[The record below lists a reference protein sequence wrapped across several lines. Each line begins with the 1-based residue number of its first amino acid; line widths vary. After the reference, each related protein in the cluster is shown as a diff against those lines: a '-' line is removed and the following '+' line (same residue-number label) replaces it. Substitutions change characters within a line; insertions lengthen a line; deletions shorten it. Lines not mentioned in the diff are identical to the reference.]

1 LRGGADR
8 GRRRPGGPPAPQL
21 VSGTAFWH
29 YGPMTPVA
37 PGDVLAGKYRV
48 TRVLGIGGMGVVV
61 AATHIQ
67 LDEPVALKFMLP
79 EALGSADAVARFL
92 REARA
97 AVRLHSEHVAR
108 VSDVGTLETGAPY
121 IVMEYL
127 DGTDLAGVLAA
138 RGPLPPEDAV
148 EYIVQASD
156 ALAEAHSLGI
166 VHRDLKPAN
175 LFLTKRRDGTPLV
188 KVLDFGISKS
198 SARNEPVGGSLTR
211 TGEIMGSPLY
221 MSPEQ
226 MKSTKGT
233 DGRTDIWSLGVI
245 LYELLGG
252 RTPFE
257 SETLGGLMA
266 LVLTEPPAP
275 LQGVRPG
282 LPPAL
287 CDVVNR
293 CLEKDPNTRWPT
305 IAHLAAALAPF
316 APARVRP
323 LVERISIVLG
333 QGSAPMVPQVAPAAP
348 AAGAAS
354 VTSATMRGWSETRGG
369 GAKPG
374 KALPIAVMS
383 VVGVAVVG
391 GAAFFALHRGDTH
404 PGLAVAAGSAAP
416 PPSTRALESPPVASV
431 TVAAVAP
438 PESPPVVS
446 ASSDREPTA
455 PTKHAS
461 AGSKGPS
468 VAPPPS
474 SKKLSAVAP
483 APAGPPPSRPP
494 APASPPPVQPQ
505 GGILDTSN

>member
-1 LRGGADR
+1 
-8 GRRRPGGPPAPQL
+8 
-21 VSGTAFWH
+21 
-29 YGPMTPVA
+29 MTPVA

-67 LDEPVALKFMLP
+67 LDEMVALKFMLP

-148 EYIVQASD
+148 EYILQAGD

-166 VHRDLKPAN
+166 IHRDLKPAN

-198 SARNEPVGGSLTR
+198 SARNEPVSGSLTR

-275 LQGVRPG
+275 LQAARPG

-287 CDVVNR
+287 CDIVNR
-293 CLEKDPNTRWPT
+293 CLEKDPSSRWPT
-305 IAHLAAALAPF
+305 IAHLAAALGPF
-316 APARVRP
+316 APPRARP

-333 QGSAPMVPQVAPAAP
+333 QGATSDLAYAPTALPPPRPVPTQVEPIGGTMRAWSETQGGAPTRSGKGVPIAIGSVVGLVLVAGAALFALRHGAAAPAQPIPPVAATSAVLPPAPVAESPKSPAAVVAVAPAEPAPVPSAAPEPESTVPANHTSRGRQSPLPAAP
-348 AAGAAS
+348 A
-354 VTSATMRGWSETRGG
+354 
-369 GAKPG
+369 K
-374 KALPIAVMS
+374 K
-383 VVGVAVVG
+383 AVVV
-391 GAAFFALHRGDTH
+391 
-404 PGLAVAAGSAAP
+404 VATPASAP
-416 PPSTRALESPPVASV
+416 PL
-431 TVAAVAP
+431 
-438 PESPPVVS
+438 
-446 ASSDREPTA
+446 
-455 PTKHAS
+455 
-461 AGSKGPS
+461 
-468 VAPPPS
+468 
-474 SKKLSAVAP
+474 
-483 APAGPPPSRPP
+483 RPP
-494 APASPPPVQPQ
+494 AAGPASPPAQPQ
-505 GGILDTSN
+505 SGILDTSN

>member
-1 LRGGADR
+1 
-8 GRRRPGGPPAPQL
+8 
-21 VSGTAFWH
+21 
-29 YGPMTPVA
+29 MTPVA

-67 LDEPVALKFMLP
+67 LDEMVALKFMLP

-97 AVRLHSEHVAR
+97 AVKLHSEHVAR

-138 RGPLPPEDAV
+138 RGPLPAEEAV
-148 EYIVQASD
+148 EYILQAGD

-166 VHRDLKPAN
+166 IHRDLKPAN
-175 LFLTKRRDGTPLV
+175 LFLTRRRDGTPLV

-198 SARNEPVGGSLTR
+198 SARNEPVSGSLTR

-275 LQGVRPG
+275 LQGARPG

-287 CDVVNR
+287 CGVVNR
-293 CLEKDPNTRWPT
+293 CLEKDPNSRWPT
-305 IAHLAAALAPF
+305 IAHLASALAPF
-316 APARVRP
+316 APPRARP

-333 QGSAPMVPQVAPAAP
+333 QGATSDLAYAPTALPPPRQASTLTEPTGGTMRAWSETQGAGPTPSGKGVPIAIASVVGIVLVAGGALLALHHGAASPTQPIPPVAAASAVLPPAPPSESPRQAATAVVAVAPTEPAPAALAAHEVDPTAP
-348 AAGAAS
+348 AKR
-354 VTSATMRGWSETRGG
+354 T
-369 GAKPG
+369 PQG
-374 KALPIAVMS
+374 KQ
-383 VVGVAVVG
+383 
-391 GAAFFALHRGDTH
+391 
-404 PGLAVAAGSAAP
+404 AP
-416 PPSTRALESPPVASV
+416 PPATPVKKPVASV
-431 TVAAVAP
+431 AP
-438 PESPPVVS
+438 VP
-446 ASSDREPTA
+446 
-455 PTKHAS
+455 
-461 AGSKGPS
+461 
-468 VAPPPS
+468 
-474 SKKLSAVAP
+474 
-483 APAGPPPSRPP
+483 PPPSRPP
-494 APASPPPVQPQ
+494 AAGPVAPPAQPQ
-505 GGILDTSN
+505 SGILDTSN

>member
-1 LRGGADR
+1 
-8 GRRRPGGPPAPQL
+8 
-21 VSGTAFWH
+21 
-29 YGPMTPVA
+29 MTPVA

-138 RGPLPPEDAV
+138 RGPLPPEEAV

-166 VHRDLKPAN
+166 IHRDLKPAN

-198 SARNEPVGGSLTR
+198 SARNEPVSGSLTR

-266 LVLTEPPAP
+266 LVLTESPAP

-282 LPPAL
+282 LPQAL

-333 QGSAPMVPQVAPAAP
+333 QGAAPTFSQVAPAAP
-348 AAGAAS
+348 APPAA
-354 VTSATMRGWSETRGG
+354 VTSGTMRGWSETQGG

-374 KALPIAVMS
+374 KALPIAIMS
-383 VVGVAVVG
+383 MVGVAVVG
-391 GAAFFALHRGDTH
+391 GAAFFALHRSDSR
-404 PGLAVAAGSAAP
+404 PGPAVAAASAAP
-416 PPSTRALESPPVASV
+416 PPSPPALESAPATPV
-431 TVAAVAP
+431 TVAAAAP
-438 PESPPVVS
+438 QEPPPVAS

-461 AGSKGPS
+461 PGTKAPS
-468 VAPPPS
+468 APPPS
-474 SKKLSAVAP
+474 SGKKAPAVAP
-483 APAGPPPSRPP
+483 APAGPPPPPSRPP
-494 APASPPPVQPQ
+494 APAPASAPAQPQ
-505 GGILDTSN
+505 AGILDTSN